1 MRGAQTTR
9 DRQQI
14 RRADMFKNILV
25 PTDGSPL
32 SRKAAQ
38 QAARLAKALG
48 ARITAFHVA
57 PAYRYNVYADYIPPD
72 FEPPKAYAA
81 RVKKIAERHL
91 ASIQAIAQKA
101 DVRCDASYVM
111 SDFPADAILKA
122 AKKNGCDAIAMAT
135 HGRSGLAKL
144 LLGSETTKVLTH
156 GKLPVIV
163 LK

>member
-1 MRGAQTTR
+1 
-9 DRQQI
+9 
-14 RRADMFKNILV
+14 MFKNILV

-38 QAARLAKALG
+38 QAAELAKALG
-48 ARITAFHVA
+48 ARLTAFHVA
-57 PAYRYNVYADYIPPD
+57 PAYRYNVYADYIPAD
-72 FEPPKAYAA
+72 FEPPKTYAA

-91 ASIQAIAQKA
+91 SVISKIADKA
-101 DVRCDASYVM
+101 GVPCDAAYAT

-135 HGRSGLAKL
+135 HGRSGIAKL
-144 LLGSETTKVLTH
+144 ILGSETTKVLTH

-163 LK
+163 LR

>member
-1 MRGAQTTR
+1 
-9 DRQQI
+9 
-14 RRADMFKNILV
+14 MFKNILV

-48 ARITAFHVA
+48 AKLTAFHVA

-72 FEPPKAYAA
+72 FEPPKAYAE
-81 RVKKIAERHL
+81 RVKKVAERHL
-91 ASIQAIAQKA
+91 AAVTRVAEQAGVPCESA
-101 DVRCDASYVM
+101 YVT
-111 SDFPADAILKA
+111 SDFPAEAILKA
-122 AKKNGCDAIAMAT
+122 AKKHGCDAIAMAT
-135 HGRSGLAKL
+135 HGRSGLAKM

-163 LK
+163 MK

>member
-1 MRGAQTTR
+1 
-9 DRQQI
+9 
-14 RRADMFKNILV
+14 MFKNILV

-38 QAARLAKALG
+38 QAARIAKSLDAKL
-48 ARITAFHVA
+48 TAFHVA

-72 FEPPKAYAA
+72 FEPPKDYAA

-91 ASIQAIAQKA
+91 ASITKIAEKEG
-101 DVRCDASYVM
+101 VRCDAAYTT
-111 SDFPADAILKA
+111 SDFPADAIIKA
-122 AKKNGCDAIAMAT
+122 AKKYGCDAIAMAT
-135 HGRSGLAKL
+135 HGRSGLAKM

-156 GKLPVIV
+156 GKLPVLV

>member
-1 MRGAQTTR
+1 
-9 DRQQI
+9 
-14 RRADMFKNILV
+14 MFKNILV
-25 PTDGSPL
+25 PTDGSTL

-38 QAARLAKALG
+38 QAAQLAKTLG
-48 ARITAFHVA
+48 AKLTAFHVA

-91 ASIQAIAQKA
+91 DAIVKIAQKA
-101 DVRCDASYVM
+101 GVRCDTAYTT

-135 HGRSGLAKL
+135 HGRSGIAKL